1 MEDLQGWTGSNSNSV
16 ADDPSRSDSVGAA
29 PSFPKT
35 MRGYQYRILFYTL
48 EKNGWNRTYAARELD
63 MGLRTV
69 KDMLREIRRLGVEVP
84 KSKKRSPARTGAK
97 VSVISPGDGGLA
109 NSTLGR

>member
-1 MEDLQGWTGSNSNSV
+1 
-16 ADDPSRSDSVGAA
+16 
-29 PSFPKT
+29 

-48 EKNGWNRTYAARELD
+48 EKNGWNRTYTARELD

-84 KSKKRSPARTGAK
+84 KSMKRKK
-97 VSVISPGDGGLA
+97 
-109 NSTLGR
+109 